1 MEKSIFRYIIRF
13 SLRPQLILLAITA
26 VSMPFIYFSLDLPK
40 QIINDAIDTE
50 PEEFPTELLGLE
62 FDQIPY
68 LFVLCGIFFGLV
80 VINGGFK
87 YVINV
92 YTGLLGERMLR
103 RLRYDLYS
111 RVLRFPLPVF
121 RKLSQGEIIPMIT
134 QEVEPLGGFIGMA
147 ISGPAQFGGQLFTIL
162 GFLFMQDWVMGLAA
176 VSLYPLQ
183 IYIIPR
189 LQKRVNL
196 LAKERVRLVRKL
208 SDRVGETV
216 QGVLEIHV
224 HDTSNFELADISHR
238 LGSIF
243 EIRYR
248 IYKLKFFTK
257 FLNNFLNQLGPFL
270 YYSIGG
276 YLVIEGDLT
285 FGSLIAAITAYK
297 DLAQPWKELL
307 LYYQISQDSV
317 IKYESVTSQFE
328 PSGMREADYQI
339 DDPEG
344 GERLEGELAAANITL
359 TDDQEVNVVDGVSL
373 KFNLDEHVA
382 VVGPS
387 GSGKEE
393 LMLLLARLMDPDRGR
408 ISVNGQDLGEMVE
421 GITGRRMAF
430 VGQGAYVFS
439 GTLGDNLYY
448 GLKHRPLRPPDD
460 GDDAAAKER
469 ERWRFEAQVSG
480 NIEHDIDADWIDYAA
495 AGVEGPESLVGA
507 ALAALTMVDMAE
519 DVYQLGLRGAIDPQA
534 RPELAEAIL
543 SARFALRERLQDPA
557 VAPLIELFDREQYNT
572 NATMAENL
580 LFGTPV
586 GDAFDMEHLAQ
597 HPYVL
602 SIMDKVGMTDAVLHV
617 GFQLASTMVEMFA
630 DLPPEHELF
639 QQFSFISAD
648 ELPDVQALLNRVDR
662 ERLGELNE
670 EDRMVLLSLPFKL
683 IPARHRLGL
692 MDDEMQ
698 RRVLEA
704 RQAFADNLTEE
715 LQGTVEFFAAETY
728 NAAANLQD
736 NILFGKVAYG
746 QAQAA
751 TRVGELI
758 AEVVAELDLRQ
769 AVTQVGL
776 DFDVGIAGSRL
787 SGSQRQKLALARA
800 ILKRPDVL
808 IISEATAPLDSA
820 SQSRILAGLLEE
832 FAGRSLIWSL
842 HRAGP
847 AESFDRVLV
856 MRGGRVVEQGS
867 YAELNK
873 DGSYFKELLAAE

>member
-1 MEKSIFRYIIRF
+1 MS
-13 SLRPQLILLAITA
+13 
-26 VSMPFIYFSLDLPK
+26 
-40 QIINDAIDTE
+40 
-50 PEEFPTELLGLE
+50 
-62 FDQIPY
+62 
-68 LFVLCGIFFGLV
+68 
-80 VINGGFK
+80 
-87 YVINV
+87 
-92 YTGLLGERMLR
+92 
-103 RLRYDLYS
+103 
-111 RVLRFPLPVF
+111 
-121 RKLSQGEIIPMIT
+121 
-134 QEVEPLGGFIGMA
+134 
-147 ISGPAQFGGQLFTIL
+147 
-162 GFLFMQDWVMGLAA
+162 
-176 VSLYPLQ
+176 
-183 IYIIPR
+183 
-189 LQKRVNL
+189 
-196 LAKERVRLVRKL
+196 
-208 SDRVGETV
+208 
-216 QGVLEIHV
+216 
-224 HDTSNFELADISHR
+224 
-238 LGSIF
+238 
-243 EIRYR
+243 
-248 IYKLKFFTK
+248 
-257 FLNNFLNQLGPFL
+257 
-270 YYSIGG
+270 
-276 YLVIEGDLT
+276 
-285 FGSLIAAITAYK
+285 
-297 DLAQPWKELL
+297 
-307 LYYQISQDSV
+307 
-317 IKYESVTSQFE
+317 
-328 PSGMREADYQI
+328 
-339 DDPEG
+339 
-344 GERLEGELAAANITL
+344 
-359 TDDQEVNVVDGVSL
+359 
-373 KFNLDEHVA
+373 
-382 VVGPS
+382 
-387 GSGKEE
+387 
-393 LMLLLARLMDPDRGR
+393 
-408 ISVNGQDLGEMVE
+408 
-421 GITGRRMAF
+421 
-430 VGQGAYVFS
+430 
-439 GTLGDNLYY
+439 
-448 GLKHRPLRPPDD
+448 
-460 GDDAAAKER
+460 
-469 ERWRFEAQVSG
+469 
-480 NIEHDIDADWIDYAA
+480 
-495 AGVEGPESLVGA
+495 A
-507 ALAALTMVDMAE
+507 ALSALTMVDMDE

-557 VAPLIELFDREQYNT
+557 VAPLIELFDREKYNT

-586 GDAFDMEHLAQ
+586 GDSFDMEHLAQ

-602 SIMDKVGMTDAVLHV
+602 SVLDKVGMTEAVLHV

-662 ERLGELNE
+662 ERLGELKE

-692 MDDEMQ
+692 KDDEMQ

-787 SGSQRQKLALARA
+787 SASQRQKLALARA

-832 FAGRSLIWSL
+832 FAGRGLIWSL
-842 HRAGP
+842 HRAGL

-867 YAELNK
+867 YAELDK

>member
-1 MEKSIFRYIIRF
+1 VEKSIFGYIMHH
-13 SLRPQLILLAITA
+13 SLRQQMILLAITA

-40 QIINDAIDTE
+40 QIINDAIDAD
-50 PEEFPTELLGLE
+50 PEEFPTLLLGFE

-68 LFVLCGIFFGLV
+68 LFVLCAIFFALV

-87 YVINV
+87 YQINV

-111 RVLRFPLPVF
+111 RVLRFPLPTF

-147 ISGPAQFGGQLFTIL
+147 ISSPAQFGGQLVTIL
-162 GFLFMQDWVMGLAA
+162 GFLFIQDWVMGLAA
-176 VSLYPLQ
+176 VALYPFQ
-183 IYIIPR
+183 IYIIPK
-189 LQKRVNL
+189 LQRRVNL
-196 LAKERVRLVRKL
+196 LAKERVRMVRKL

-216 QGVLEIHV
+216 QGVLEIHA
-224 HDTSNFELADISHR
+224 HDTSNLELADISNR
-238 LGSIF
+238 LGNIF
-243 EIRYR
+243 DVRYR

-257 FLNNFLNQLGPFL
+257 FLNNFLSQLGPFL

-276 YLVIEGDLT
+276 YLVIKGDLT
-285 FGSLIAAITAYK
+285 FGSLVAAIAAYK

-307 LYYQISQDSV
+307 LYYQISQDSK
-317 IKYESVTSQFE
+317 IKYEQVTSQFE
-328 PSGMREADYQI
+328 PTGMREADYQLN
-339 DDPEG
+339 DPEG
-344 GERLEGELAAANITL
+344 GERLEGELSAANVSL
-359 TDDQEVNVVDGVSL
+359 TDDQDVNVVEGVSI
-373 KFNLDEHVA
+373 KFNLDQRVA

-393 LMLLLARLMDPDRGR
+393 LALLLARLMDPDRGR
-408 ISVNGQDLGEMVE
+408 ISVNGKDLGEMVE

-430 VGQGAYVFS
+430 VGQSAYVFS
-439 GTLGDNLYY
+439 GSLGDNLYY
-448 GLKHRPLRPPDD
+448 GLKHRPIKLPDGED
-460 GDDAAAKER
+460 EEVAKAR
-469 ERWRFEAQVSG
+469 ESWRLEAQLSG
-480 NIEHDIDADWIDYAA
+480 NIEHTMDADWVDYEA
-495 AGVEGPESLVGA
+495 AGVEGPETLVSA
-507 ALAALTMVDMAE
+507 ALAALGMVDM
-519 DVYQLGLRGAIDPQA
+519 DGDIYQLGLRGAIDPQA

-543 SARFALRERLQDPA
+543 RGRRALRERLQDPS
-557 VAPLIELFDREQYNT
+557 VAPLIELFDREKYNT

-586 GDAFDMEHLAQ
+586 GDTFDMEHLAQ
-597 HPYVL
+597 HPYMLSVL
-602 SIMDKVGMTDAVLHV
+602 DKVGMTEAVLHV
-617 GFQLASTMVEMFA
+617 GYQLASAMVEMFA
-630 DLPPEHELF
+630 DLPPDHELF

-648 ELPDVQALLNRVDR
+648 ELPDVQGLLNRVDR

-683 IPARHRLGL
+683 IPARHRLDL

-698 RRVLEA
+698 GRVLEA

-715 LQGTVEFFAAETY
+715 LEGSVEFFDAETY

-746 QAQAA
+746 QAQAV

-758 AEVVAELDLRQ
+758 AEVVDELDLRQ
-769 AVTQVGL
+769 AVAQVGL

-787 SGSQRQKLALARA
+787 SASQRQKLALARA
-800 ILKRPDVL
+800 ILKRPDLL

-820 SQSRILAGLLEE
+820 AQAKVQAGLLEE
-832 FAGRSLIWSL
+832 FAGRGLIWSL
-842 HRAGP
+842 HRASP

-873 DGSYFKELLAAE
+873 DGTYFKELLEAE